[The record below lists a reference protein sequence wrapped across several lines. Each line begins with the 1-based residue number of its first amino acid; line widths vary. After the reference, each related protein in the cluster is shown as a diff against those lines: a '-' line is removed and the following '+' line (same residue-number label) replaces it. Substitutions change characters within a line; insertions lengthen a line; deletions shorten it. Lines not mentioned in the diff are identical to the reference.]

1 MANSAP
7 NCYAPAM
14 ASNPARCA
22 SSSATELLLLSATA
36 LATGIRRRELS
47 CEEVVRFFLGRAERL
62 DSDLQAFVQLT
73 GAQAVLDARLKDR
86 ALALRSL
93 LRNERLPPFYGVP
106 VGIKDLN
113 FARGTFTRFG
123 SRSFRHLWT
132 PFDDRTTA
140 SLRRAGFVV
149 MGKLAT
155 SEFGTMPVT
164 EPDIHPPTRNPW
176 NLEFSAGGSSGGS
189 GAAVAA
195 GLVPIAQGSDGAGSI
210 RIPSAFCHLFGLK
223 PSRWRVPDPY
233 GRDDRTSLVSTGP
246 MAHSVEDA
254 AGMLDA
260 LAGTWNGREHWAP
273 KPAHT
278 FAAGVRNVSER
289 GAARPLR
296 VRFSA
301 ASPIARVDPEV
312 RAALEETLRVVA
324 SLGHHVEEGKVPDGS
339 LAEFLPVWQHMV
351 ASVSVPAEGGVQS
364 ITRWLRVAGRAIPKG
379 FALQRRG
386 ELRARIHAWFGDAD
400 IWITPTVPAPPPRIG
415 TWRDGDPA
423 TAFEQAADIGA
434 FTAAFNL
441 GGHPA
446 ASVPA
451 GLTRAGMPIGVQLA
465 GRLFEEETVLG
476 LARQI
481 ELAAPW
487 AGRRSPFFAR

>member
-1 MANSAP
+1 M
-7 NCYAPAM
+7 
-14 ASNPARCA
+14 
-22 SSSATELLLLSATA
+22 
-36 LATGIRRRELS
+36 
-47 CEEVVRFFLGRAERL
+47 RFFLERVRRL
-62 DSDLQAFVQLT
+62 DSELHAFVQVT
-73 GAQAVLDARLKDR
+73 GTQALLDARFKDR
-86 ALALRSL
+86 ALGLRSL
-93 LRNERLPPFYGVP
+93 LRDERLPPFYGVP

-123 SRSFRHLWT
+123 SRAFRHLWT

-149 MGKLAT
+149 LGKLAT

-176 NLEFSAGGSSGGS
+176 SVDVSAGGSSGGS
-189 GAAVAA
+189 GAALAA
-195 GLVPIAQGSDGAGSI
+195 GLLPIVQGSDGAGSI

-223 PSRWRVPDPY
+223 PSRWRVPDSY
-233 GRDDRTSLVSTGP
+233 GRDDRTSLVSIGP

-260 LAGTWNGREHWAP
+260 LAGTWNGRSHWAP
-273 KPAHT
+273 PPHGT
-278 FAAGVRNVSER
+278 FADGVRSASTR
-289 GAARPLR
+289 GASRPLR

-301 ASPIARVDPEV
+301 ASPIAAVDPEV
-312 RAALEETLRVVA
+312 RAAFDATVRVVA
-324 SLGHHVEEGKVPDGS
+324 ALGHHVEEGKVPDGS

-351 ASVSVPAEGGVQS
+351 ASVTVPRADRLQS
-364 ITRWLRVAGRAIPKG
+364 ITRWLMAAGQKVPKA
-379 FALQRRG
+379 FAMQRRG

-400 IWITPTVPAPPPRIG
+400 IWLTPTVPAPPPRIG
-415 TWRDGDPA
+415 TWHGGDPA
-423 TAFEQAADIGA
+423 ASFEAAADIGA

-446 ASVPA
+446 ASIPA
-451 GLTRAGMPIGVQLA
+451 GVTRAGMPIGVQVA

-476 LARQI
+476 LARAI
-481 ELAAPW
+481 EIAAPW
-487 AGRRSPFFAR
+487 SGRRSPFFAR